1 MKTLE
6 LFAGAGGA
14 ALGLEAAGFE
24 HLACVEWD
32 EDACATLEAAGL
44 PAVRGD
50 VRDLSLYVGMA
61 PDLLWSSFPCQAW
74 STAGKRKGAQDE
86 RNMWPATEAAID
98 FTGPTW
104 FVGENVV
111 GLTNHKGACK
121 GGKTCIG
128 TPLCPNAYF
137 HQVILKNLEKHFDWV
152 GWRVLD
158 SADFGVPQRRRRV
171 FLVGGPRPIKW
182 PEPTH
187 GNPNKTQEDLFAPGL
202 KPWNTVRQAL
212 GLAAWGTA
220 TGRSGNGVA
229 GVPKSAD
236 TPSCQPVA
244 GGNALG
250 GLYGWDEVQLDGGR
264 NSDNNPNQERPHTL
278 NEPAPTVNGKGN
290 QMLRV
295 VGNGNQMLRVV
306 GNGMLLRVIGGGT
319 NPRSSAD
326 ADKRSYRDIT
336 NEPCTTIAASQIGNA
351 GPWIEVVTGLNDGGK
366 TGGNQGAR
374 SIDEPSPTV
383 RACQGTSLALR
394 AKWRKGEHPELLDRP
409 SALVSATEYKG
420 TNGKESTGWTAQGGP
435 ARASDTLWLATGRR
449 RLTVEECARLMDFP
463 DGHPFQGSK
472 QSRYRQAG
480 NAVTPIVAQRIAEQI
495 AKAGK
500 ANQ

>member
-32 EDACATLEAAGL
+32 EDACATLAAAGL

-74 STAGKRKGAQDE
+74 STAGKRKGAQDD

-171 FLVGGPRPIKW
+171 FLVGGPYPIKW

-220 TGRSGNGVA
+220 TGRSGSGVV

-244 GGNALG
+244 GGKALG

-295 VGNGNQMLRVV
+295 
-306 GNGMLLRVIGGGT
+306 IGGGS
-319 NPRSSAD
+319 NPHGPERGHE
-326 ADKRSYRDIT
+326 RNYRDLS
-336 NEPCTTIAASQIGNA
+336 EGPCTTITASQIGNA
-351 GPWIEVVTGLNDGGK
+351 GPWIEYGRGREGGIK
-366 TGGNQGAR
+366 FER
-374 SIDEPSPTV
+374 HSVDEPS
-383 RACQGTSLALR
+383 CALR
-394 AKWRKGEHPELLDRP
+394 GSSGGSTQPYLAKAKPKWRKGEHPELLDRP

-472 QSRYRQAG
+472 QSRYRQVG

-495 AKAGK
+495 AKAEGGEL
-500 ANQ
+500 